1 MAKSE
6 KGNEKEKVFEMTDL
20 KMRDQ
25 ILSQIPTPVM
35 AVDKEMR
42 VIYINDAGR
51 NFIHCAQDEIIG
63 ERCYENLK
71 SLHCGTEDCCVR
83 KAMEHAKPFAARN
96 QVEIDGIKIP
106 VEYHAVPLLDEEGQV
121 VGGLEFFMDITEQ
134 IKYEERLQEQNDTI
148 RQMSTPTIKLWEGV
162 LVLPVVGVVD
172 SMRAQHMMESML
184 NKIMETYS
192 KVIIMDIHGVAAVDT
207 AVANHLIKITK
218 ATKLMGCECIISGIS
233 PAVAQT
239 ILQLGIDMGNIITKA
254 TLSDALLEAFL
265 MLEIE
270 VKGK

>member
-1 MAKSE
+1 MGKSD
-6 KGNEKEKVFEMTDL
+6 KGNKEAKTFEMADL

-35 AVDKEMR
+35 AVDKDMSI
-42 VIYINDAGR
+42 IYINDAGR
-51 NFIHCAQDEIIG
+51 KLIKCDKQEAIG
-63 ERCYENLK
+63 KKCYEMLK

-83 KAMEHAKPFAARN
+83 KAIDNAKSYSARN
-96 QVEIDGIKIP
+96 QIEIEGVKIP
-106 VEYHAVPLLDEEGQV
+106 AEYHAVPLLDDDGQV

-134 IKYEERLQEQNDTI
+134 VKYEERLQEQNDTI

-239 ILQLGIDMGNIITKA
+239 ILQLGINMGNIITKA

-265 MLEIE
+265 MLNME
-270 VKGK
+270 VKEK

>member
-1 MAKSE
+1 MEKSVNNVE
-6 KGNEKEKVFEMTDL
+6 PADL
-20 KMRDQ
+20 KMENQ

-35 AVDKEMR
+35 AVDREFN
-42 VIYINDAGR
+42 VIYMNEAGKK
-51 NFIHCAQDEIIG
+51 FIQKSQNEVIG
-63 ERCYENLK
+63 KKCYEVFD
-71 SLHCGTEDCCVR
+71 SLHCNSDKCCMQ
-83 KAMEHAKPFAARN
+83 KAIENAKSFSARN
-96 QVEIDGIKIP
+96 QTIVNNVKVP
-106 VEYHAVPLLDEEGQV
+106 VEYHSVPLKDENGEV
-121 VGGLEFFMDITEQ
+121 VGGLEFFLDITEQ
-134 IKYEERLQEQNDTI
+134 VKYEERLQEQSNTI

-239 ILQLGIDMGNIITKA
+239 ILQLGIDMGEIITKS
-254 TLSDALLEAFL
+254 TLSDALLEAFS
-265 MLEIE
+265 MLNM
-270 VKGK
+270 VVQNK